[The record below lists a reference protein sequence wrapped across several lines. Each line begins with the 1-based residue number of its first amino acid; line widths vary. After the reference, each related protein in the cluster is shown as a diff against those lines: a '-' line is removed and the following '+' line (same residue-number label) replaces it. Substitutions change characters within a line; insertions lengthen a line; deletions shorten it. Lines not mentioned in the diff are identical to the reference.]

1 MVSPISSGVVRAE
14 VGYLTQVNRPGAER
28 HTVAAM
34 SALQRLCWLTAA
46 AALTLAWPASAQQ
59 SKTVSGLV
67 VNFGIMSAEQ
77 ALRADGHRD
86 AHPLHPPSG
95 SQHLLITV
103 DDEKSG
109 KRIDDAEVVIE
120 ITDPRGRVE
129 TKPLL
134 HTQGG
139 GLPDYS
145 ELFVFP
151 WSGDYSIRVLITP
164 KGGAKPVEAR
174 FTVSH
179 KV

>member
-1 MVSPISSGVVRAE
+1 
-14 VGYLTQVNRPGAER
+14 
-28 HTVAAM
+28 M
-34 SALQRLCWLTAA
+34 SARQRLCWLTAA
-46 AALTLAWPASAQQ
+46 AALAFASPAGAQQ
-59 SKTVSGLV
+59 SKTVDGLV

-103 DDEKSG
+103 DEEKSG
-109 KRIDDAEVVIE
+109 KRIGDAEVVIE
-120 ITDPRGRVE
+120 VTDPRGHVE
-129 TKPLL
+129 KKPLL
-134 HTQGG
+134 RTQGG

-151 WSGDYSIRVLITP
+151 WSGDYSIRAVITP
-164 KGGAKPVEAR
+164 KGGATPVEAR
-174 FTVSH
+174 FTVNH